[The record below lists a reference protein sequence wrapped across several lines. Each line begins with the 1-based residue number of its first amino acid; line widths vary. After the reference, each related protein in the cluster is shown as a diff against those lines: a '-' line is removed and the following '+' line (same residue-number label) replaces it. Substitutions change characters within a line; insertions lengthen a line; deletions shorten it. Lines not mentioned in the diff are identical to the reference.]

1 MADTAHSK
9 QALTSTKE
17 RDKHTTS
24 WQIRPIR
31 NRLSH
36 PRRNE
41 TSIQLHGRYG
51 PFETGS
57 HIHEGTRQTY
67 NFMADTA
74 HSKQALTSTK
84 ELDKHTTS
92 WQIRPIRNRL
102 SHPRRNETSIQLH
115 GRYGPFETGSHIHEG
130 TRQAYNFMAD
140 TAHSKQA
147 LTSTKERDKHT
158 TSWQIRPIRNRLSHP
173 RRNETSIQL
182 HGRYG
187 PFETGSHIHEG
198 TRQAYNFMADTAH
211 SKQALTSTKERD
223 KHTTSWQIR
232 PIRNR
237 LSHPRRNETSIQLH
251 GRYGPFETGSHIHE
265 GTRQAYN
272 FMADTA
278 HSKQAL
284 TSTKERDKHTTSWQ
298 IRPIRNRLSHPRRNE
313 TSIQL
318 HGRYG
323 PFETGSH
330 IHEGTRQA
338 YNFMA
343 DTAHSKQ
350 ALTSTKEL
358 DKHTTSWQIRPIRN
372 RLSHP
377 RRNETSIQLHG
388 RYGPFETGSHIHEGT
403 RQAYNFMADTAHSKQ
418 ALTSTKERDKHTT
431 PWQIRSTRDRL
442 THPQRNETSI

>member
-1 MADTAHSK
+1 MKERDKHTTSWQIRSIRNRLSHPRRNGTSIQLRGRYGPFETGSHIHEGTGQAYNSVADTAHSK

-17 RDKHTTS
+17 RDKHTTP

-41 TSIQLHGRYG
+41 TSIQLRGRYGPFETGSHIHEGTGQAYNSVADTAHSKQALTSTKERDKHTTPWQIRPIRNRLSHPRRNGTSIQLRGRYG

-57 HIHEGTRQTY
+57 HIHEGTRQAY
-67 NFMADTA
+67 NSVADTA

-84 ELDKHTTS
+84 ERDKHTTP

-130 TRQAYNFMAD
+130 TRQAYNSVAD

-158 TSWQIRPIRNRLSHP
+158 TPWQIRPIRNRLSHP

-182 HGRYG
+182 RGRYG

-198 TRQAYNFMADTAH
+198 TRQAYNFMADTVH
-211 SKQALTSTKERD
+211 SKQSLTSTKERD
-223 KHTTSWQIR
+223 KHTTPWQIR

-237 LSHPRRNETSIQLH
+237 LSHPRRNETSTQLR

-265 GTRQAYN
+265 GT
-272 FMADTA
+272 
-278 HSKQAL
+278 
-284 TSTKERDKHTTSWQ
+284 
-298 IRPIRNRLSHPRRNE
+298 
-313 TSIQL
+313 
-318 HGRYG
+318 
-323 PFETGSH
+323 
-330 IHEGTRQA
+330 TRKKI
-338 YNFMA
+338 Y
-343 DTAHSKQ
+343 
-350 ALTSTKEL
+350 
-358 DKHTTSWQIRPIRN
+358 
-372 RLSHP
+372 
-377 RRNETSIQLHG
+377 
-388 RYGPFETGSHIHEGT
+388 
-403 RQAYNFMADTAHSKQ
+403 
-418 ALTSTKERDKHTT
+418 
-431 PWQIRSTRDRL
+431 
-442 THPQRNETSI
+442 